1 MYKIYRRITFAAVV
15 LVIIAVSAFQL
26 LAWENASEEDIVYS
40 QTQKVESRD
49 FFELFNLDEAAE
61 GKYYTM
67 IDDNDNRILR
77 TARHIHVGDRFIC
90 GKNKMYEVHTV
101 TDYTA
106 RAREIERTQAESGTL
121 REVFSGIGQRFFTFN
136 VPALFQR
143 EQNDQENR
151 VIGIYHSHGAESYVP
166 SDGTESIPEGGG
178 ILDVGRSLASALE
191 EKGIQV
197 IHSEEPHVPHDSG
210 AYMRSRRTAEE
221 LLQEGPDALFDVH
234 RDAVPPEEYLEE
246 IEGKERVQVLM
257 VVGRQNQNSASNQQF
272 AEGLKASADELYPN
286 LTKGILMAQGSYNQ
300 DLTPRAMLLE
310 VGAHENEK
318 EGAEESIALFAGVI
332 DNYLYGT
339 EQGRE
344 QIGLSPDT
352 RGGPGGTAVTRVIGL
367 ILLVVAA
374 AAAYLFISTENL
386 EELKAKLKDFTTK
399 EFRDIAGRFNK
410 EKDKIM
416 DRGDNTEFAEEISP
430 DENNV
435 EENKA
440 DSDNSSENNSPQEE
454 KDSNE

>member
-40 QTQKVESRD
+40 QTQKVQSQT
-49 FFELFNLDEAAE
+49 FFEMLNLDEATE
-61 GKYYTM
+61 GNYYTM
-67 IDDNDNRILR
+67 VDEDDNRIMR
-77 TARHIHVGDRFIC
+77 TARHLHVGDRYIC

-101 TDYTA
+101 IDYTA
-106 RAREIERTQAESGTL
+106 HAREIERTQAESSFI
-121 REVFSGIGQRFFTFN
+121 REIISGIGERLFVFN
-136 VPALFQR
+136 VPTLFQR
-143 EQNDQENR
+143 AQDQENR
-151 VIGIYHSHGAESYVP
+151 VLGIYHSHGAESYV
-166 SDGTESIPEGGG
+166 SGDGTESIDEGGG
-178 ILDVGRSLASALE
+178 ILDVGRSMADALE
-191 EKGIQV
+191 QKGITV
-197 IHSEEPHVPHDSG
+197 IHSEETHVPHDSG

-234 RDAVPPEEYLEE
+234 RDAVPPDEYLGEV
-246 IEGKERVQVLM
+246 EGEERVQIQLI
-257 VVGRQNQNSASNQQF
+257 VGRQNQNSSSNQQF

-286 LTKGILMAQGSYNQ
+286 LVKGILMAQGSYNQ
-300 DLTPRAMLLE
+300 DMSPSAMLLE

-318 EGAEESIALFAGVI
+318 AGAEESIVLFADVI

-352 RGGPGGTAVTRVIGL
+352 GGGPGGTAVTRVIGL

-410 EKDKIM
+410 EEDKIM

-430 DENNV
+430 DVNNV

-454 KDSNE
+454 KESNE